1 MRLRN
6 PTLHNSLVLSGNPD
20 TSWEPDAKQQ
30 SISLGLNFLEI
41 TSEVGYERL
50 HPSLVLFPIH
60 LLSSC
65 KKYCLFVIC
74 VYLCLEIFFKARLFE
89 RVYVS
94 PTRKTVI
101 SPTVPSRSLTISHKL
116 LIILSPPL
124 LSLCL
129 FVCLFVCFCFIY
141 Q

>member
-1 MRLRN
+1 MLTVMRLRN

-65 KKYCLFVIC
+65 KKYCC

-94 PTRKTVI
+94 PTRKTAI

-116 LIILSPPL
+116 LLFSHL
-124 LSLCL
+124 LSLSL
-129 FVCLFVCFCFIY
+129 LFVCFCFIY